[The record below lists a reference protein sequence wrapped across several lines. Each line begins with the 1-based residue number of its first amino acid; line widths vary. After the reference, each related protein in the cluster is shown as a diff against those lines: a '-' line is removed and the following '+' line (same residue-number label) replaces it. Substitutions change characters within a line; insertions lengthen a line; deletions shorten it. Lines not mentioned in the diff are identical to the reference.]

1 MFVTRVALFLTMIA
15 GAPSG
20 LAYAQIHAT
29 METEFGIHGA
39 GLNDSKSPP
48 PFFSQSVITEAQLY
62 RDAGTFFSGSADG
75 DAFSSTIISI
85 LDSDRWSLH
94 ENASTK
100 ATKRTPRKPT
110 NVTVVPGGSTADCT
124 VWNCFTISWTPQAE
138 SGKPIEEF
146 EIQESKDGSTWFLN
160 SSLPFP
166 GGRHQYGVGDNDP
179 PGTTYYIRI
188 RNRDADGWGPW
199 SDVVS
204 AATRAIA
211 LYPVEGLR
219 VTADGIH
226 QHRLGW
232 VAPTD
237 RRNLNDA
244 GFKQYTVEWSSDN
257 ISWSVL
263 GQVDLQF
270 STEFIHR
277 SNQLTPGET
286 FYYRVKVTNTKNEV
300 SAPSEVVRVTAATSS
315 GWGIPTGITAT
326 RQSGNSVAVSWTA
339 ATDLPPATQVRT
351 YRIFAT
357 TNGGDSWERIRN
369 SSASS
374 FLRTG
379 LETDT
384 CYGFRVDG
392 IYTVLPSATYH
403 SDLSDEVYVLTGD
416 VAAPVAPTALTATD
430 DGMSTF
436 TLSWTAPASDPCSPI
451 TGYQIQQSTD
461 RGSSWTD
468 VIADTG
474 NDAVTYAHTSQT
486 LTARQYRVGAINAAG
501 TGAWS
506 DVVRAGPA
514 IRPAAPTM
522 LIATA
527 PDRTTHQL
535 TWTAPDDGGAA
546 ITGYQVESSSTG
558 NPGEFSVLLLAS
570 FRIVVPGFS
579 RTVSPGTTEYYRVR
593 ANNSVGLGAPS
604 NVVSATTEP
613 IRAPAA
619 PTSLTATA
627 DGSTT
632 INLSWTA
639 PTNTGGAAITGYQ
652 IESSPT
658 GDSWTS
664 LVANT
669 GVTTTTYAHTG
680 LSGGTTVH
688 YRVSAINSAG
698 PGSASQT
705 ASATTAVTA
714 PDAPTSLTAAA
725 DGPTTINLSWAPPTN
740 TGGAAITGY
749 QIESSPTGTGDSWT
763 NLVDNTG
770 VTTTT
775 YAHTGLSGGTTR
787 HYRVSAIN
795 SEGPGTASN
804 PASATTSTP
813 IVITAPAAPTSL
825 TATADGATTI
835 RLSWIAP
842 TNTGGAAITGY
853 QIESSP
859 TGTGDSWTNLVENT
873 GLTTTTYA
881 HTGLTAG
888 TTLHYRVRAI
898 NSEGPGSASNS
909 ASATTS
915 TSTVITAP
923 AAPTSLTA
931 TADGPTTIRLSW
943 IAPTNT
949 GGAVITGYQ
958 IEVSPN
964 GTDNWTD
971 LERSTNSTATIYA
984 HTGLS
989 AGTTRH
995 YRVRAINSEG
1005 PGSASNSASA
1015 TTSTSTVITAPAA
1028 PTSLTATADGPTTIN
1043 LSWTAPTNTGGV
1055 AITGYQIEV
1064 SPNGI
1069 DPWTDLEENTNSTT
1083 TTYAHTGLS
1092 AGTTRH
1098 YRVRAINSAGT
1109 GSASNS
1115 ASATTSTPIVISA
1128 PAAPTSLTATSDGQ
1142 TTINLSWTAPTN
1154 TGGAAITGYRIEIS
1168 EDAGSSW
1175 SDLLDDTGTTA
1186 TTYTHTDL
1194 PPETTRHYRVRA
1206 INAMGTGPPSLVAS
1220 ATTEA
1225 VPVLSFAATIA
1236 SQRYPAGVVISD
1248 LTLPTASG
1256 GVMPYAYRLSPE
1268 MLPLGLSFD
1277 EGTRTIGGT
1286 PTQVTAAQ
1294 AFTWTVTD
1302 AVGTTSTMDF
1312 TLEIYGITFVAK
1324 VENQSYDRGALIAP
1338 LVLPEVTGGED
1349 PIQYT
1354 LTLLSFPNGLRYD
1367 APTRTIY
1374 GTPVQVTP
1382 LVELTYRAVDANG
1395 AQDSLKFSIEVVSP
1409 VHREAE
1415 RGLPQELIVHSS
1427 YPNPFTHSTRI
1438 VFDLPWPAQVQV
1450 NVMDI
1455 TGRRV
1460 YEQPVAHLSSGTN
1473 QTIELRDLTLPAGV
1487 YLYQM
1492 TVTSPEGHASVHVG
1506 HLMRLR

>member
-1 MFVTRVALFLTMIA
+1 M
-15 GAPSG
+15 
-20 LAYAQIHAT
+20 
-29 METEFGIHGA
+29 
-39 GLNDSKSPP
+39 
-48 PFFSQSVITEAQLY
+48 
-62 RDAGTFFSGSADG
+62 
-75 DAFSSTIISI
+75 
-85 LDSDRWSLH
+85 
-94 ENASTK
+94 
-100 ATKRTPRKPT
+100 
-110 NVTVVPGGSTADCT
+110 
-124 VWNCFTISWTPQAE
+124 
-138 SGKPIEEF
+138 
-146 EIQESKDGSTWFLN
+146 
-160 SSLPFP
+160 
-166 GGRHQYGVGDNDP
+166 
-179 PGTTYYIRI
+179 
-188 RNRDADGWGPW
+188 
-199 SDVVS
+199 VS

-237 RRNLNDA
+237 RRNLNEA

-257 ISWSVL
+257 INWSEL
-263 GQVDLQF
+263 GEIDLQF

-326 RQSGNSVAVSWTA
+326 RQSGNSVEVSWTA
-339 ATDLPPATQVRT
+339 ATDLPPAAFVRT

-357 TNGGDSWERIRN
+357 TNGGDSWERSGN
-369 SSASS
+369 SAASS

-379 LETDT
+379 LQTDT

-392 IYTVLPSATYH
+392 IYTARPSVTYH

-416 VAAPVAPTALTATD
+416 VTAPIAPTALSATD

-461 RGSSWTD
+461 RGSNWTD

-486 LTARQYRVGAINAAG
+486 LSTTRQYRVGAINAAG
-501 TGAWS
+501 TGVWS
-506 DVVRAGPA
+506 NVVRAGPA
-514 IRPAAPTM
+514 IRPAAPTG

-527 PDRTTHQL
+527 PDRTSHDL
-535 TWTAPDDGGAA
+535 SWTAPADDGGAP
-546 ITGYQVESSSTG
+546 ITGYQVEASPTG
-558 NPGEFSVLLLAS
+558 NPGSFSVVLPAS

-579 RTVSPGTTEYYRVR
+579 RPVSPRTTAYYRVR
-593 ANNSVGLGAPS
+593 ANNSAGLGAPS
-604 NVVSATTEP
+604 NVASATTEP
-613 IRAPAA
+613 ISAPAAPTSLTATADGSTTINLSWTAPTNTGGAAITGYQIESSPTGTGDSWTNLVDNTRLTTTTYAHTGLSGGTTVHYRVSAINSAGPGIASQTASATTAVTAPDAPTSLTVTADGQTTINLSWTAPTSTGGAAITGYQIESSPTGDSWTNLVDNTGLTTTTYAHTGLAAGTTVHYRVSAINSEGPGAASNSASATTVITAPAAPTSLTATADGQTIINLSWTAPTNTGGAAITGYQIESSPTGDSWTNLVDNTGLTTTTYAHTGLSAGTTVHYRVSAINSEGPGAASNSASATTSTSIVITAPAA

-658 GDSWTS
+658 GDSWTN
-664 LVANT
+664 LVDNT
-669 GVTTTTYAHTG
+669 GLTTTTYAHTG
-680 LSGGTTVH
+680 LSANTTV
-688 YRVSAINSAG
+688 
-698 PGSASQT
+698 
-705 ASATTAVTA
+705 
-714 PDAPTSLTAAA
+714 
-725 DGPTTINLSWAPPTN
+725 
-740 TGGAAITGY
+740 
-749 QIESSPTGTGDSWT
+749 
-763 NLVDNTG
+763 
-770 VTTTT
+770 
-775 YAHTGLSGGTTR
+775 

-795 SEGPGTASN
+795 SEGPGAASN
-804 PASATTSTP
+804 SASATTSTP
-813 IVITAPAAPTSL
+813 TAITAPAAPTSL
-825 TATADGATTI
+825 TATADGSTTI
-835 RLSWIAP
+835 NLSWTAP

-859 TGTGDSWTNLVENT
+859 TGDTWTNLVDNT

-881 HTGLTAG
+881 HTGLSAG
-888 TTLHYRVRAI
+888 TTVHYRVSAI
-898 NSEGPGSASNS
+898 NSEGPGAASNS
-909 ASATTS
+909 ASAT
-915 TSTVITAP
+915 TVITAP

-931 TADGPTTIRLSW
+931 TADGS
-943 IAPTNT
+943 
-949 GGAVITGYQ
+949 
-958 IEVSPN
+958 
-964 GTDNWTD
+964 
-971 LERSTNSTATIYA
+971 
-984 HTGLS
+984 
-989 AGTTRH
+989 
-995 YRVRAINSEG
+995 
-1005 PGSASNSASA
+1005 
-1015 TTSTSTVITAPAA
+1015 
-1028 PTSLTATADGPTTIN
+1028 
-1043 LSWTAPTNTGGV
+1043 
-1055 AITGYQIEV
+1055 
-1064 SPNGI
+1064 
-1069 DPWTDLEENTNSTT
+1069 
-1083 TTYAHTGLS
+1083 
-1092 AGTTRH
+1092 
-1098 YRVRAINSAGT
+1098 
-1109 GSASNS
+1109 
-1115 ASATTSTPIVISA
+1115 
-1128 PAAPTSLTATSDGQ
+1128 

-1154 TGGAAITGYRIEIS
+1154 TGGAAITGYQIEVS
-1168 EDAGSSW
+1168 P
-1175 SDLLDDTGTTA
+1175 TGTDNW
-1186 TTYTHTDL
+1186 TDL
-1194 PPETTRHYRVRA
+1194 EGNTASTVVTYAHTGLSANTTVHYRVSA
-1206 INAMGTGPPSLVAS
+1206 INSAGTGLPSLIAS

-1225 VPVLSFAATIA
+1225 VLALTFVATIA

-1268 MLPLGLSFD
+1268 TLPLGLSFD
-1277 EGTRTIGGT
+1277 ESTRTIGGT
-1286 PTQVTAAQ
+1286 PTLVTAAQ
-1294 AFTWTVTD
+1294 DFTWTVTD
-1302 AVGTTSTMDF
+1302 AVGTTSTMEF
-1312 TLEIYGITFVAK
+1312 TLEIYGITFRAN
-1324 VENQSYDRGALIAP
+1324 VENQSYDRGALIDP
-1338 LVLPEVTGGED
+1338 LVLPEVTGAED

-1354 LTLLSFPNGLRYD
+1354 LTLLSLPNGLRYD

-1382 LVELTYRAVDANG
+1382 PVELTYRAVDANG
-1395 AQDSLKFSIEVVSP
+1395 AQDSLKFGIEVVSP

-1415 RGLPQELIVHSS
+1415 QGLPQELIVHSS

-1460 YEQPVAHLSSGTN
+1460 YTQPVAHLSSGTN
-1473 QTIELRDLTLPAGV
+1473 QAIELRDLTLPAGV

>member
-1 MFVTRVALFLTMIA
+1 MQLSASEA
-15 GAPSG
+15 D
-20 LAYAQIHAT
+20 
-29 METEFGIHGA
+29 GA
-39 GLNDSKSPP
+39 GP
-48 PFFSQSVITEAQLY
+48 
-62 RDAGTFFSGSADG
+62 FFSGSADG
-75 DAFSSTIISI
+75 DAFSSKITSI
-85 LDSDRWSLH
+85 VDSHRWSLH

-100 ATKRTPRKPT
+100 ANQRTPRKPT
-110 NVTVVPGGSTADCT
+110 DVTVVRGGDVDDCT
-124 VWNCFTISWTPQAE
+124 VWNCLTISWTPQAE
-138 SGKPIEEF
+138 PGKPIMEYV
-146 EIQESKDGSTWFLN
+146 IDQSNDGSTWTELF
-160 SSLPFP
+160 SFPFP
-166 GGRHQYGVGDNDP
+166 GVSTRYRVDPYDP
-179 PGTTYYIRI
+179 PGTIYYVRI
-188 RNRDADGWGPW
+188 RHRDVDGWGPW

-204 AATRAIA
+204 GTVRAID

-219 VTADGIH
+219 VHADGIH

-237 RRNLNDA
+237 RRNLNEA
-244 GFKQYTVEWSSDN
+244 GFKQYTIEWSSDN
-257 ISWSVL
+257 INWSEL
-263 GQVDLQF
+263 GEIDLQF

-300 SAPSEVVRVTAATSS
+300 SAPSEVVSVTAATSS

-326 RQSGNSVAVSWTA
+326 RQSGNSVEVSWTA

-357 TNGGDSWERIRN
+357 TNGGDSWERSGN
-369 SSASS
+369 SSASP

-379 LETDT
+379 SETDT

-392 IYTVLPSATYH
+392 IYTALPSVNYH

-416 VAAPVAPTALTATD
+416 VTAPVAPTALTATD

-436 TLSWTAPASDPCSPI
+436 TLSWTAPASDQCSPI

-486 LTARQYRVGAINAAG
+486 LSTTRQYRVGAINAAG

-506 DVVRAGPA
+506 NIVRAGPA
-514 IRPAAPTM
+514 IRPTAPTM

-527 PDRTTHQL
+527 PDRTTHNL
-535 TWTAPDDGGAA
+535 SWTAPTDDGGAP
-546 ITGYQVESSSTG
+546 ITGYQVEVSPTG
-558 NPGEFSVLLLAS
+558 NPGSFSVILPAS

-579 RTVSPGTTEYYRVR
+579 RPVSPGTTEYYRVR
-593 ANNSVGLGAPS
+593 ANNSAGLGAPS
-604 NVVSATTEP
+604 NVASATTEP
-613 IRAPAA
+613 ISAPAA

-658 GDSWTS
+658 GTGDSWTN
-664 LVANT
+664 LVDNT
-669 GVTTTTYAHTG
+669 RLTTTTYAHIG

-698 PGSASQT
+698 PGTASQT

-714 PDAPTSLTAAA
+714 PASPTSLTATADGSTTINLSWMAPTNTGGAPITGYQIESSPTGTGDMWTNLVDNTGLTTTMYAHTRLSAGTTVHYRVSAINSEGPGAASNSASATTSTPIVITAPDAPTSLTATA
-725 DGPTTINLSWAPPTN
+725 DGSTTINLSWTAPTN

-770 VTTTT
+770 LTTTM
-775 YAHTGLSGGTTR
+775 YAHTGLSAGTTV

-795 SEGPGTASN
+795 SEGPGAAST
-804 PASATTSTP
+804 PSSATTSTP
-813 IVITAPAAPTSL
+813 TEITAPDAPTSL
-825 TATADGATTI
+825 TATADGSTTI
-835 RLSWIAP
+835 NLSWTAP

-859 TGTGDSWTNLVENT
+859 TGTGDSWTNLVDNT
-873 GLTTTTYA
+873 GLTTTMYA
-881 HTGLTAG
+881 HTGLSAG
-888 TTLHYRVRAI
+888 TTVHYRVSAI
-898 NSEGPGSASNS
+898 NSEGPGAASNS

-915 TSTVITAP
+915 TPTVITAP

-931 TADGPTTIRLSW
+931 TADGPTIINLSW
-943 IAPTNT
+943 TAPSDN
-949 GGAVITGYQ
+949 GGAAITGYQ
-958 IEVSPN
+958 IEVSPT

-971 LERSTNSTATIYA
+971 LEGNTNSTATTYA
-984 HTGLS
+984 HTGLT
-989 AGTTRH
+989 AGTTVH
-995 YRVRAINSEG
+995 YRVSAINSEG
-1005 PGSASNSASA
+1005 PGAASNPASA
-1015 TTSTSTVITAPAA
+1015 TTSPPTEITAPAA

-1043 LSWTAPTNTGGV
+1043 LSWTAP
-1055 AITGYQIEV
+1055 
-1064 SPNGI
+1064 
-1069 DPWTDLEENTNSTT
+1069 
-1083 TTYAHTGLS
+1083 
-1092 AGTTRH
+1092 
-1098 YRVRAINSAGT
+1098 
-1109 GSASNS
+1109 
-1115 ASATTSTPIVISA
+1115 
-1128 PAAPTSLTATSDGQ
+1128 SD
-1142 TTINLSWTAPTN
+1142 N
-1154 TGGAAITGYRIEIS
+1154 GGAAIAGYQIEIS

-1175 SDLLDDTGTTA
+1175 SDLLDDTGMTA
-1186 TTYTHTDL
+1186 TTYAHTDL

-1206 INAMGTGPPSLVAS
+1206 INAVGTGPPSLIAS
-1220 ATTEA
+1220 ATTDAALA
-1225 VPVLSFAATIA
+1225 VSFAATIA
-1236 SQRYPAGVVISD
+1236 SQRYPAGIMIAD

-1256 GVMPYAYRLSPE
+1256 GVMPYTYRLSPE
-1268 MLPLGLSFD
+1268 TLPLGLSFD
-1277 EGTRTIGGT
+1277 EDTRTLMGT

-1294 AFTWTVTD
+1294 ALTWTVTD
-1302 AVGTTSTMDF
+1302 AVGTTSTMEF
-1312 TLEIYGITFVAK
+1312 TLEIYGITFGAK
-1324 VENQSYDRGALIAP
+1324 VENQSYDRGALIDP

-1354 LTLLSFPNGLRYD
+1354 LTLLSLPNGLRYD

-1382 LVELTYRAVDANG
+1382 PVELTYRAVDANG
-1395 AQDSLKFSIEVVSP
+1395 AQDSLKFGIEVVSP

-1415 RGLPQELIVHSS
+1415 QGLPQELIVHSS

-1450 NVMDI
+1450 NVMDV

-1460 YEQPVAHLSSGTN
+1460 YAQPVVHLSSGTN
-1473 QTIELRDLTLPAGV
+1473 QAIELRDLTLPAGI

-1492 TVTSPEGHASVHVG
+1492 TATSPEGHTSVHVG
-1506 HLMRLR
+1506 HMMRLR

>member
-1 MFVTRVALFLTMIA
+1 MQLSASEA
-15 GAPSG
+15 DDAAP
-20 LAYAQIHAT
+20 Y
-29 METEFGIHGA
+29 F
-39 GLNDSKSPP
+39 N
-48 PFFSQSVITEAQLY
+48 
-62 RDAGTFFSGSADG
+62 GSADG
-75 DAFSSTIISI
+75 DAFSSKITSI
-85 LDSDRWSLH
+85 VDSDRWSLH

-100 ATKRTPRKPT
+100 AKKRTPRKPT
-110 NVTVVPGGSTADCT
+110 DVTVVPGGDVDDCT
-124 VWNCFTISWTPQAE
+124 VWNCLTISWTPQAE
-138 SGKPIEEF
+138 PGKPIMEYVIE
-146 EIQESKDGSTWFLN
+146 QSNDGSTWTELF
-160 SSLPFP
+160 SFPFP
-166 GGRHQYGVGDNDP
+166 GVRTRYRVDPFDP
-179 PGTTYYIRI
+179 PGTTYYLRI
-188 RNRDADGWGPW
+188 RHRDVDGWGPW

-204 AATRAIA
+204 GTVRAID

-219 VTADGIH
+219 VHADGIH

-244 GFKQYTVEWSSDN
+244 GFKQYTIEWSSDN
-257 ISWSVL
+257 INWSEL
-263 GQVDLQF
+263 GEIDLQF

-326 RQSGNSVAVSWTA
+326 RQSGNSVEVSWTA
-339 ATDLPPATQVRT
+339 ATDLPPAAQVRT

-369 SSASS
+369 SSASP

-416 VAAPVAPTALTATD
+416 VTAPVAPTALTATD

-461 RGSSWTD
+461 RGSTWTD
-468 VIADTG
+468 VIGDTG

-486 LTARQYRVGAINAAG
+486 LSTTRQYRVGAINAAG
-501 TGAWS
+501 TGGWS
-506 DVVRAGPA
+506 NVVRAGPA

-527 PDRTTHQL
+527 PDRTSHDL
-535 TWTAPDDGGAA
+535 SWTAPADDGGAP
-546 ITGYQVESSSTG
+546 ITGYQVEASGTG
-558 NPGEFSVLLLAS
+558 NPGSFSVILPAS

-579 RTVSPGTTEYYRVR
+579 RPVSPGTTAYYRVR
-593 ANNSVGLGAPS
+593 ANNSAGLGAPS
-604 NVVSATTEP
+604 NVASATTEP
-613 IRAPAA
+613 IRAPDA
-619 PTSLTATA
+619 PSSLTATA

-658 GDSWTS
+658 GDSWTN
-664 LVANT
+664 LVDNT
-669 GVTTTTYAHTG
+669 RLTTTTYAHTG

-698 PGSASQT
+698 PGAASQT

-714 PDAPTSLTAAA
+714 PDAPTSLTATA
-725 DGPTTINLSWAPPTN
+725 DGATTIRLSWIAPTNTGGAAITGYQIEVSPNGTGDSWTNLVDNTGLTTTIYAHTGLSAGTTRHYRVSAINSEGPGAASNSASATTSTPIVITAPAAPTSLTATADGATTINLSWTAPTN

-770 VTTTT
+770 LTTTT
-775 YAHTGLSGGTTR
+775 YAHTGLSAGTTR

-795 SEGPGTASN
+795 SEGPGAASN
-804 PASATTSTP
+804 SASATTSTSTS
-813 IVITAPAAPTSL
+813 VTAPAAPTSL

-853 QIESSP
+853 QIE
-859 TGTGDSWTNLVENT
+859 
-873 GLTTTTYA
+873 
-881 HTGLTAG
+881 
-888 TTLHYRVRAI
+888 
-898 NSEGPGSASNS
+898 
-909 ASATTS
+909 
-915 TSTVITAP
+915 
-923 AAPTSLTA
+923 
-931 TADGPTTIRLSW
+931 
-943 IAPTNT
+943 
-949 GGAVITGYQ
+949 
-958 IEVSPN
+958 VSPN
-964 GTDNWTD
+964 GTDDWTD
-971 LERSTNSTATIYA
+971 LEGNTNSTATIYA

-995 YRVRAINSEG
+995 YRVSAINSEG
-1005 PGSASNSASA
+1005 PGAASNSASA
-1015 TTSTSTVITAPAA
+1015 TTSTPTVITAPAA

-1043 LSWTAPTNTGGV
+1043 LSWTAPTNTGGAV
-1055 AITGYQIEV
+1055 ITGYQIES
-1064 SPNGI
+1064 SPTGTG
-1069 DPWTDLEENTNSTT
+1069 DSWTNLVDNTGLTT

-1109 GSASNS
+1109 GAASNP
-1115 ASATTSTPIVISA
+1115 ASATTSPPTVITA
-1128 PAAPTSLTATSDGQ
+1128 PAAPTSLTATADGQ
-1142 TTINLSWTAPTN
+1142 TTINLSWTPPTN
-1154 TGGAAITGYRIEIS
+1154 TGGAVITGYQIEVS
-1168 EDAGSSW
+1168 P
-1175 SDLLDDTGTTA
+1175 TGTDNWTDLAGNTNSTA
-1186 TTYTHTDL
+1186 TTYAHTGL
-1194 PPETTRHYRVRA
+1194 SAGTTRHYRVRA
-1206 INAMGTGPPSLVAS
+1206 INSAGTGPPSLIAS

-1225 VPVLSFAATIA
+1225 ILALSFAATIA

-1277 EGTRTIGGT
+1277 ESTRTIGGT

-1294 AFTWTVTD
+1294 TFTWTVTD

-1354 LTLLSFPNGLRYD
+1354 LTLLSFPSGLRYD
-1367 APTRTIY
+1367 APPRTIY

-1382 LVELTYRAVDANG
+1382 PVELTYRAVDANG

-1415 RGLPQELIVHSS
+1415 QGLPQELIVHSS

-1460 YEQPVAHLSSGTN
+1460 YAQPVAHLSSGTN